1 MLDQLYIVPILLF
14 SVIIHEV
21 AHGYVAL
28 RLGDPTARSAGR
40 LTLNPLPHIDLI
52 GSIFIPLFSL
62 LTAGS
67 VFIAW
72 AKPVPI
78 DTSRFVHPRRDDL
91 LVSIAGPVSNILMAF
106 AYSIAVVLLGF
117 TGNAVNA
124 EGATPAI
131 DAVEF
136 LMKMFYGGIYLNI
149 VLAVFNLIPV
159 PPLDGS
165 HVLAA
170 LLPVRLAR
178 GFRSIGFAGI
188 LLIIFVMRVPFVSGT
203 FRTIIE
209 GLFSPFRAFILVFS

>member
-106 AYSIAVVLLGF
+106 ACSIAVVLLGF

>member
-106 AYSIAVVLLGF
+106 ACSIAVVLLGF
-117 TGNAVNA
+117 TGNVVNA
-124 EGATPAI
+124 EGATTAI

>member
-117 TGNAVNA
+117 TGNVVNA
-124 EGATPAI
+124 EGATTAI

>member
-1 MLDQLYIVPILLF
+1 
-14 SVIIHEV
+14 
-21 AHGYVAL
+21 
-28 RLGDPTARSAGR
+28 
-40 LTLNPLPHIDLI
+40 
-52 GSIFIPLFSL
+52 
-62 LTAGS
+62 
-67 VFIAW
+67 
-72 AKPVPI
+72 
-78 DTSRFVHPRRDDL
+78 
-91 LVSIAGPVSNILMAF
+91 
-106 AYSIAVVLLGF
+106 
-117 TGNAVNA
+117 
-124 EGATPAI
+124 
-131 DAVEF
+131 
-136 LMKMFYGGIYLNI
+136 MKMFYGGIYLNI